1 MPIEEAALAA
11 ARANA
16 GGTDR
21 QLLADPMTPGSI
33 VTARQAHEGVV
44 VARLSDRID
53 ALLQPFTLN
62 IDEWAEALFSVSEF
76 PESDPDDATNAMLAA
91 ILMAETSEEVLASME
106 LNRAKEMCGDEPGG
120 HSPLLTIYGARP
132 VKSEYEDGANCYII
146 VDARYKVDGRSAR
159 FTTGARAVQAA
170 ILAHVVRGWLPFDA
184 MLEIRRERTR
194 KGYYPLNLVAGG

>member
-21 QLLADPMTPGSI
+21 QLLTDGPPLSGAVVPAPQAGGTLA
-33 VTARQAHEGVV
+33 VTFSA
-44 VARLSDRID
+44 RID
-53 ALLQPFTLN
+53 QLLQPFTLN
-62 IDEWAEALFSVSEF
+62 IDEWAEALFKAAEF
-76 PESDPDDATNAMLAA
+76 PETDPDDATNAMLAA

-146 VDARYKVDGRSAR
+146 VDARYKVDGKSAR